1 MAFDKKDEKKVQATS
16 CDLCQ
21 YYIYDEEDDSYFC
34 AINLDED
41 EMYRFMSGTNYNCP
55 YYSSDD
61 EYAIARKQ

>member
-1 MAFDKKDEKKVQATS
+1 MATN
-16 CDLCQ
+16 CDDCAN
-21 YYIYDEEDDSYFC
+21 YVYDEECDC
-34 AINLDED
+34 WVCLVNLDED

>member
-1 MAFDKKDEKKVQATS
+1 MTNCDDCVNYVFD
-16 CDLCQ
+16 
-21 YYIYDEEDDSYFC
+21 EDSECYTC
-34 AINLDED
+34 LVNLDED

>member
-1 MAFDKKDEKKVQATS
+1 MTN
-16 CDLCQ
+16 CDDCVN
-21 YYIYDEEDDSYFC
+21 YVF
-34 AINLDED
+34 DED